1 MQSPDGI
8 LVLSKEEKVVYV
20 NSAMLN
26 LLDVINEDELILKLY
41 EIKIDQ

>member
-8 LVLSKEEKVVYV
+8 LVLSNEEKVVYV

-26 LLDVINEDELILKLY
+26 LVGVINEDELILKLY
-41 EIKIDQ
+41 EMKIDQ